1 MKLELTRTST
11 TQETITL
18 PAFFTDKHSIRYV
31 AIFAPDHMLEVH
43 KFTDKHNICVGPVPE
58 HFTLNDL
65 LRIQES
71 QFWYAVN
78 PSIDAIRETAT
89 EHLTADP
96 IPFTV
101 HDKDVVIHD
110 AIRPFQ
116 VGDVVTLSK
125 FEGKVDGIEWLDR
138 FDNYVGKH
146 GVIEEYPTD
155 CGNAYVSFNDGL
167 GGWYLPTSALT
178 LVKPAQ

>member
-43 KFTDKHNICVGPVPE
+43 KFADKHNICVGPVPE

-78 PSIDAIRETAT
+78 PSIDAIRETRT
-89 EHLTADP
+89 EHLTAEP

-101 HDKDVVIHD
+101 HDKVDNANVQIHD
-110 AIRPFQ
+110 
-116 VGDVVTLSK
+116 TL
-125 FEGKVDGIEWLDR
+125 
-138 FDNYVGKH
+138 
-146 GVIEEYPTD
+146 
-155 CGNAYVSFNDGL
+155 
-167 GGWYLPTSALT
+167 
-178 LVKPAQ
+178 

>member
-11 TQETITL
+11 TYESITL

-89 EHLTADP
+89 EHLTAER

-101 HDKDVVIHD
+101 HDKDVVVHD
-110 AIRPFQ
+110 AIRPFR
-116 VGDVVTLSK
+116 VGDVVKVGEIDKSYRAYVDNLEK
-125 FEGKVDGIEWLDR
+125 F
-138 FDNYVGKH
+138 VGME
-146 GVIEEYPTD
+146 GVIKNDVISFDEY
-155 CGNAYVSFNDGL
+155 GVSFSDVGY
-167 GGWYLPTSALT
+167 WFLPASALT